1 MRVFKNNNKEEKEI
15 NYGVYSIST
24 DSGYVLNSLNNYIEN
39 NIYSKEKYKGFKLIK
54 VMFKVLNTSI
64 DDDLYKITL
73 YFEYEDNDIIMHI
86 ICETDFVAKI
96 ILSENTNKEV
106 DDPTK
111 IHIQEDVIENINNE
125 LMSYFKEMSFS
136 LINFDFNIENQDN
149 NEEIFENIK
158 VVIESKND

>member
-1 MRVFKNNNKEEKEI
+1 
-15 NYGVYSIST
+15 
-24 DSGYVLNSLNNYIEN
+24 
-39 NIYSKEKYKGFKLIK
+39 
-54 VMFKVLNTSI
+54 
-64 DDDLYKITL
+64 
-73 YFEYEDNDIIMHI
+73 MHI